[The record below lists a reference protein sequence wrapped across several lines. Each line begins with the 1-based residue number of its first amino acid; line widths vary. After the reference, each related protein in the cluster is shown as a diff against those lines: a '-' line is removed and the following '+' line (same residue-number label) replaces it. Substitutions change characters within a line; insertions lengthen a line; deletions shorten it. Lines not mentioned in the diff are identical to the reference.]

1 MPVAVRGWQQAA
13 VALISDTTWEI
24 PLRTSAQPSPQ
35 INCCVAMGGANRVVA
50 GLLLVV
56 VTTVVAAVAL
66 HQQALAHAAVGAVPQ
81 STSSSTQP
89 RPSGNSS
96 LSLLGLHTSGTTRAS
111 VRGTN
116 DVAIS
121 RMGSSSILH
130 VLQRSTFLSAREQQT
145 MGKSLLLRS
154 VHWYWRI
161 TWLFSRHC
169 IVQGFTGR
177 RSGRV
182 LQATPCYDWPDSG
195 RVRLLLPPLPLACFC
210 VTLCCMLGTQI
221 RGDG

>member
-24 PLRTSAQPSPQ
+24 PLQTSAQPSPQ
-35 INCCVAMGGANRVVA
+35 INCGVAMGGANRVVA

-66 HQQALAHAAVGAVPQ
+66 HQQALAHAAVGAAPQ
-81 STSSSTQP
+81 STSSSAQR

-96 LSLLGLHTSGTTRAS
+96 LSLLGLHTSGTTRTS

-130 VLQRSTFLSAREQQT
+130 VLQRSAFLSAREQQT

-154 VHWYWRI
+154 VI
-161 TWLFSRHC
+161 
-169 IVQGFTGR
+169 GTGASLGCSHDIASYR
-177 RSGRV
+177 VSLANGVVAFYKPRLATTGPTVAGCVCCFLRSH
-182 LQATPCYDWPDSG
+182 S
-195 RVRLLLPPLPLACFC
+195 C
-210 VTLCCMLGTQI
+210 VFA
-221 RGDG
+221 